1 MRGKMRA
8 TAFSILL
15 VVCTS
20 NFGFAG
26 DIILPRLPDLYAFR
40 YTPAPRDPFISA
52 DAGKTL
58 VGKGVELDNSFSS
71 KAAQRYLQTLVAAIQ
86 NDLFVEG
93 VSTGEGQSHAIA
105 LINGVAFSETEK
117 IPVTVSETDLVQL
130 TELARTYGLPLERDM
145 SEKNTILLEVGS
157 IDSGGVSILL
167 PGFRAPLCKL
177 PYVGDSGTER
187 ITLERKKKAEH
198 D

>member
-1 MRGKMRA
+1 MR
-8 TAFSILL
+8 TTTFFILL
-15 VVCTS
+15 IACTS
-20 NFGFAG
+20 NFGSAG
-26 DIILPRLPDLYAFR
+26 EIILPRLPDLYAFR
-40 YTPAPRDPFISA
+40 YTPAARDPFISA

-71 KAAQRYLQTLVAAIQ
+71 KAAQRYLQTLVVAIQ

-117 IPVTVSETDLVQL
+117 IPVTVSDTDLVQL

-145 SEKNTILLEVGS
+145 SEKSTILLEVGP
-157 IDSGGVSILL
+157 IDSGGVAILL
-167 PGFRAPLCKL
+167 PGFRAPLCKI

-187 ITLERKKKAEH
+187 ITLERKKKSEH

>member
-1 MRGKMRA
+1 MR
-8 TAFSILL
+8 TTTFFILL

-26 DIILPRLPDLYAFR
+26 EIIVPRLPDLYAFR
-40 YTPAPRDPFISA
+40 YTPAARDPFISA

-130 TELARTYGLPLERDM
+130 NELARTYGLPLERDM
-145 SEKNTILLEVGS
+145 SEKSTILLEVGP
-157 IDSGGVSILL
+157 IDSGGVAILL

-187 ITLERKKKAEH
+187 ITLERKKKSEH

>member
-1 MRGKMRA
+1 MR
-8 TAFSILL
+8 TTTFFILL

-26 DIILPRLPDLYAFR
+26 EIIVPRLPDLYAFR
-40 YTPAPRDPFISA
+40 YTPAARDPFISA

-93 VSTGEGQSHAIA
+93 VSTGEGQRHAIA
-105 LINGVAFSETEK
+105 LINDVAFSETEK

-145 SEKNTILLEVGS
+145 SEKSTILLEVGA
-157 IDSGGVSILL
+157 IDSGGVAILL

-187 ITLERKKKAEH
+187 ITLERKKKSEH

>member
-1 MRGKMRA
+1 MR
-8 TAFSILL
+8 TTTFFTLL
-15 VVCTS
+15 VVC

-26 DIILPRLPDLYAFR
+26 EVIVPRLPDLYAFR
-40 YTPAPRDPFISA
+40 YTPVARDPFISA

-93 VSTGEGQSHAIA
+93 VSTGEGKSHAIA

-117 IPVTVSETDLVQL
+117 IPVTLPDTDLVQL

-145 SEKNTILLEVGS
+145 SEKSTILLEVGP
-157 IDSGGVSILL
+157 IDSSGVAILL

-187 ITLERKKKAEH
+187 ITLERKKKSEH

>member
-1 MRGKMRA
+1 MR
-8 TAFSILL
+8 TTTFFILL

-26 DIILPRLPDLYAFR
+26 EIIVPRLPDLYAFR
-40 YTPAPRDPFISA
+40 YTPAARDPFISA

-93 VSTGEGQSHAIA
+93 VSTGEGQRHAIA

-145 SEKNTILLEVGS
+145 SEKSTILLEVGA
-157 IDSGGVSILL
+157 IDSGGVAILL

-187 ITLERKKKAEH
+187 ITLERKKKSEH

>member
-1 MRGKMRA
+1 MRTTGYL
-8 TAFSILL
+8 ILL
-15 VVCTS
+15 TVSAS
-20 NFGFAG
+20 NFAFAG
-26 DIILPRLPDLYAFR
+26 DVIVPRLPDLYAFR
-40 YTPAPRDPFISA
+40 YTPVSRDPFISA

-93 VSTGEGQSHAIA
+93 VSTGEGKSHAIA

-117 IPVTVSETDLVQL
+117 IPVTVPDSDLVQL
-130 TELARTYGLPLERDM
+130 TELARTYGLPLERDT
-145 SEKNTILLEVGS
+145 SEKSTILLEVGP
-157 IDSGGVSILL
+157 IDSSGVAILL

-187 ITLERKKKAEH
+187 ITLERKKKSEH

>member
-1 MRGKMRA
+1 MR
-8 TAFSILL
+8 TTTFFILL

-20 NFGFAG
+20 NFGFSG
-26 DIILPRLPDLYAFR
+26 EIIVPRLPDLYAFR
-40 YTPAPRDPFISA
+40 YTAVPRDPFISA
-52 DAGKTL
+52 EAGKTL

-71 KAAQRYLQTLVAAIQ
+71 KAAQHYLQTLVAAIQ

-105 LINGVAFSETEK
+105 LINGVAFSESEK

-130 TELARTYGLPLERDM
+130 TELARTYGLPLERDL
-145 SEKNTILLEVGS
+145 SEKSTILLEVGP

>member
-1 MRGKMRA
+1 MRTTGYL
-8 TAFSILL
+8 ILL
-15 VVCTS
+15 TVS
-20 NFGFAG
+20 ASSLAFAG
-26 DIILPRLPDLYAFR
+26 DLIVPRLPDLYAFR
-40 YTPAPRDPFISA
+40 YTPVSRDPFISA

-93 VSTGEGQSHAIA
+93 VSTGEGKSHAIA

-117 IPVTVSETDLVQL
+117 IPVTLRDTDLVQL

-145 SEKNTILLEVGS
+145 SEKSTILLEVGP
-157 IDSGGVSILL
+157 IDSSGVAILL

-187 ITLERKKKAEH
+187 ITLERKKKSEH

>member
-1 MRGKMRA
+1 MRTIGY
-8 TAFSILL
+8 SLLL
-15 VVCTS
+15 VVSTS
-20 NFGFAG
+20 SLGLAG
-26 DIILPRLPDLYAFR
+26 EVIVPRLPDLYAFR
-40 YTPAPRDPFISA
+40 YTPVSRDPFISA

-58 VGKGVELDNSFSS
+58 VGKGVDLDSSFSS

-86 NDLFVEG
+86 NDLFVGG
-93 VSTGEGQSHAIA
+93 VSTGEGQSRAIA
-105 LINGVAFSETEK
+105 LINGVAFSETET
-117 IPVTVSETDLVQL
+117 IPITVSENDLIQL

-145 SEKNTILLEVGS
+145 SEKSTILLEVGP
-157 IDSGGVSILL
+157 IDSGGVAILL

-187 ITLERKKKAEH
+187 ITLERKKKSEH

>member
-1 MRGKMRA
+1 MR
-8 TAFSILL
+8 TTTLFTLL

-26 DIILPRLPDLYAFR
+26 EVIVPRLPDLYAFR
-40 YTPAPRDPFISA
+40 YTPAARDPFISA

-93 VSTGEGQSHAIA
+93 VSTGEGESHAIA

-117 IPVTVSETDLVQL
+117 IPVTVSETDLIQL

-145 SEKNTILLEVGS
+145 TEKSTILLEVGP
-157 IDSGGVSILL
+157 IDSGGVAILL

-187 ITLERKKKAEH
+187 ITLERKKKSEH

>member
-1 MRGKMRA
+1 MR
-8 TAFSILL
+8 TTTLFTLL

-26 DIILPRLPDLYAFR
+26 EVIVPRLPDLYAFR
-40 YTPAPRDPFISA
+40 YTPAARDPFISA

-93 VSTGEGQSHAIA
+93 VSTGEGESHAIA

-145 SEKNTILLEVGS
+145 TEKSTILLEVGP
-157 IDSGGVSILL
+157 IDSGGVAILL

-187 ITLERKKKAEH
+187 ITLERKKKSEH

>member
-1 MRGKMRA
+1 MR
-8 TAFSILL
+8 TTTFFILL
-15 VVCTS
+15 VVCTL

-26 DIILPRLPDLYAFR
+26 EVIAPRLPDLYAFR
-40 YTPAPRDPFISA
+40 YTPAARDPFISA

-117 IPVTVSETDLVQL
+117 IPVTVSETDLVEL

-145 SEKNTILLEVGS
+145 SEKSTILLEVGP
-157 IDSGGVSILL
+157 IDSGGVAILL

-187 ITLERKKKAEH
+187 ITLERKKKSEH

>member
-1 MRGKMRA
+1 MQTR
-8 TAFSILL
+8 TTTFFIFL

-26 DIILPRLPDLYAFR
+26 EMILPRLPDLYAFR
-40 YTPAPRDPFISA
+40 YTPAARDPFISA

-93 VSTGEGQSHAIA
+93 VSTGEGQSHAVA

-117 IPVTVSETDLVQL
+117 IPVTVSEIDLVQL
-130 TELARTYGLPLERDM
+130 TELARTYGLPLERDL
-145 SEKNTILLEVGS
+145 SEKSTILLEVGP
-157 IDSGGVSILL
+157 IDSGGVAILL
-167 PGFRAPLCKL
+167 PGFRAPLCRL

-187 ITLERKKKAEH
+187 ITLERKKKSEH

>member
-1 MRGKMRA
+1 MR
-8 TAFSILL
+8 TTTFFILL

-26 DIILPRLPDLYAFR
+26 EVIAPRLPDLYAFR
-40 YTPAPRDPFISA
+40 YTPAARDPFISA

-145 SEKNTILLEVGS
+145 TEKSTILLEVGP
-157 IDSGGVSILL
+157 IDSGGVAILL

-187 ITLERKKKAEH
+187 ITLERKKKSEH

>member
-1 MRGKMRA
+1 MRTIGCL
-8 TAFSILL
+8 ILL
-15 VVCTS
+15 VVS
-20 NFGFAG
+20 ASSLGFAG
-26 DIILPRLPDLYAFR
+26 EIIMPRLPDLYAFR
-40 YTPAPRDPFISA
+40 YMPASRDPFISA
-52 DAGKTL
+52 DASKTL

-71 KAAQRYLQTLVAAIQ
+71 KAAQRYLQTLLAAIQ

-93 VSTGEGQSHAIA
+93 VSTGEGKSHAIA

-117 IPVTVSETDLVQL
+117 IPITVSENDLVQL

-145 SEKNTILLEVGS
+145 SEKSTILLEVGP
-157 IDSGGVSILL
+157 IDSGGVAILL

-177 PYVGDSGTER
+177 PYVGDSAAER
-187 ITLERKKKAEH
+187 ITLERKKKSEH